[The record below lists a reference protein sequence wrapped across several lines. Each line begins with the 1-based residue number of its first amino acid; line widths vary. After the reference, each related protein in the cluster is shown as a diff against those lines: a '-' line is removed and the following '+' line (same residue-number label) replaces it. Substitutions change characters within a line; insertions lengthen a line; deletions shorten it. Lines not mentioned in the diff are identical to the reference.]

1 MSISTRARVW
11 MTCVLL
17 LLPVSA
23 SLAAVSLPFKLVPA
37 FIAMEPMPLTAS
49 EQQWLAAHR
58 PLKVGI
64 SIDDYQPIDITRDR
78 NRYQGISADY
88 LSLIG
93 ARLNAPMQV
102 LGFSERAQAVEALR
116 TGAIDILT
124 SANARCWFTSLPDD
138 PIKTIKRTFLR
149 HNQSLRIEA
158 AAVETIVPEL
168 LSGDRDG
175 KYQPIAR
182 RSTEPLSGDIDHR
195 RCAGRMPGDR

>member
-1 MSISTRARVW
+1 VW
-11 MTCVLL
+11 LAGVLL
-17 LLPVSA
+17 LVQGSA

-37 FIAMEPMPLTAS
+37 FIALEPMPLTAS

-102 LGFSERAQAVEALR
+102 LGFAERAQAVEALR
-116 TGAIDILT
+116 NGTIDILT
-124 SANARCWFTSLPDD
+124 SANGYERDVSG
-138 PIKTIKRTFLR
+138 LR
-149 HNQSLRIEA
+149 FKA
-158 AAVETIVPEL
+158 P
-168 LSGDRDG
+168 
-175 KYQPIAR
+175 
-182 RSTEPLSGDIDHR
+182 
-195 RCAGRMPGDR
+195 